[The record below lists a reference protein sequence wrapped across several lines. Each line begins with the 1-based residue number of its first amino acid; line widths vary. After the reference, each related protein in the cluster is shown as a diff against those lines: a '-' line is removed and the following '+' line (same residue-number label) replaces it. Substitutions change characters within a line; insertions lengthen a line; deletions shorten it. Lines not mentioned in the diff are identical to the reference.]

1 MLLIICHSVKDYII
15 QKFLKIYVIFE
26 ILMFFN
32 LMNCQKPQCTNVH
45 VRSST
50 SVVTTIEIT
59 IATIEGIITVIL
71 ENAF

>member
-1 MLLIICHSVKDYII
+1 
-15 QKFLKIYVIFE
+15 
-26 ILMFFN
+26 MFFN
-32 LMNCQKPQCTNVH
+32 LMNCQKPQGTNVH